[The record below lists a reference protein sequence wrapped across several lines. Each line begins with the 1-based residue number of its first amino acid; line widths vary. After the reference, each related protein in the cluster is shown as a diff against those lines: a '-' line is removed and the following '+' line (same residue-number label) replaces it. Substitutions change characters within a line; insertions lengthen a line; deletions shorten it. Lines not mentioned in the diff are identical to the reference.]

1 MEIIDIPSQ
10 SAHTIY
16 NVAGGLHINNS
27 PEMLE
32 LLNKQKQEKLQ
43 ELYSTPFFEAL
54 SEGLSKKK
62 LIERKDKVSKIQ
74 NVLEEHN
81 QLIFYGE
88 PGMGK
93 TTILYQFAKDLKKV
107 IYISVKDKSPISIF
121 SYLINKIRQLNDEDL
136 LEVVD
141 IDQAVEWL
149 QSSLQKTS
157 ATIIIDDCEQLPDT
171 VAKIIPLQKFN
182 NKFLFATRKKNLF
195 SKAGVIN
202 YECKAFTDSEIKTFL
217 NSHGKIV
224 GALEF
229 NKIRKAS
236 IGNPLY
242 LFYLTNFQ
250 ITSLPESLIAFQEVI
265 WSDLSIY
272 EQEILILIS
281 APHFSIN
288 TIQLSEAL
296 SFASPLEFSK
306 VIENLSTLVT
316 NINGSL
322 HIFHPT
328 FKEFILDKIKDKG
341 LLEHYLIKLGNYFLS
356 NDEIIQ
362 ATYLLIDIAPEKVD
376 KYLFDV
382 FPKLLDWGELP
393 FAVKVIKRT
402 LSKVKKNIEKGY
414 LYYHLSHANN
424 LLGNKEESRS
434 ELDHS
439 IFYLEKVKNKK
450 MLAAALIFK
459 AADLVELGSISEA
472 TEMADKIF
480 YDLKEENKEVKAP
493 ILVTLSKIYVDMSE
507 TTKAAMASKQAF
519 EIFKDLGDRR
529 GMISSLANLI
539 SSLALD
545 DQYQDDVE
553 KYGLQLLEIIKGDD
567 TEFSIEVIVLNAL
580 TSIYRKKKKFESAK
594 TYCKKAI
601 ELCQKYEMKD
611 RAILNL
617 INFGNILRDEK
628 NIEGAKAIYK
638 EALVY
643 TVQYNIKKD
652 EGRIYWILAS
662 VETADGNLVG
672 GLEYAEKSF
681 TACSV
686 VNYYYGIANALNEKA
701 EILELLGDNT
711 KAAQTYEDCAN
722 YYAKMEQYN
731 QNYRSN
737 IAKAITLYNSA
748 GAKNEANILTTKLIE
763 KAFVVEDF
771 DDIEEIISND
781 PSDESVVKNFRILF
795 KKYFSHSDVQRNII
809 QQFLSF
815 VEFCKKQNKGE
826 GKLLFKEFLNIIIY
840 SGFKAKY
847 SYSILGL
854 AIEQSEDL
862 LSHQDLDSIFSLLGK
877 CLPFLSCRTID
888 EEFLILV
895 SINGKINLE
904 IKAIEDELITKK
916 LALSLLLLL
925 HERPDL
931 IITEDDMKEKKCVI
945 FLLLH
950 NPEIEEALKNKIP
963 PKDKIFSEHS
973 QSVHMG
979 KADYSIFEMIMIS
992 PEFDTYCNLSKNP
1005 DGKGSMYFY
1014 VNTVLGLREH
1024 FYHSKIRDNVTKR
1037 KPTVQ
1042 TIAGLLGYTDLE
1054 DKNRKNENFFVDL
1067 SKIPGLVRLQKK

>member
-1 MEIIDIPSQ
+1 MKNDIPLQ

-74 NVLEEHN
+74 DVLEEHN

-93 TTILYQFAKDLKKV
+93 TTILYQFAKNLENV

-121 SYLINKIRQLNDEDL
+121 SYLINKIRQLNDDDL

-141 IDQAVEWL
+141 VDQAVEWL

-157 ATIIIDDCEQLPDT
+157 ATIIIDDCEQLSDT
-171 VAKIIPLQKFN
+171 VAKIIPLEKFN
-182 NKFLFATRKKNLF
+182 NQFLYATRNKNIF
-195 SKAGVIN
+195 SKAGVIT
-202 YECKAFTDSEIKTFL
+202 YECKAFIDSEIKTFL

-229 NKIRKAS
+229 NEIRKAS
-236 IGNPLY
+236 KGNPLY

-250 ITSLPESLIAFQEVI
+250 ITSLPESLIAFQEAI
-265 WSDLSIY
+265 WSDLKTS

-288 TIQLSEAL
+288 SLQLSEVL

-306 VIENLSTLVT
+306 VIENLSTLVS

-328 FKEFILDKIKDKG
+328 FKEFVLDKINDKG
-341 LLEHYLIKLGNYFLS
+341 LLGHYLIKLGDYFLS
-356 NDEIIQ
+356 KDEIIQ
-362 ATYLLIDIAPEKVD
+362 ATYLLIDLAPEKVD

-382 FPKLLDWGELP
+382 FPRLLDWGELF

-414 LYYHLSHANN
+414 LYYHLSHANH
-424 LLGNKEESRS
+424 LLGNKAESRS

-439 IFYLEKVKNKK
+439 ISYLEKVKNKK

-459 AADLVELGSISEA
+459 AADLVEQGCISEA

-480 YDLKEENKEVKAP
+480 SNLKEENKEVKAP
-493 ILVTLSKIYVDMSE
+493 LLVTLAKIYVDMSE
-507 TTKAAMASKQAF
+507 TTKAAMVSKEAF
-519 EIFKDLGDRR
+519 EIFEELGDRR
-529 GMISSLANLI
+529 GMISSLANLV
-539 SSLALD
+539 SSLAHD
-545 DQYQDDVE
+545 DTYHNDAE

-567 TEFSIEVIVLNAL
+567 TEFSIEVIILNAL
-580 TSIYRKKKKFESAK
+580 TSIYRKKKKFEKAK
-594 TYCKKAI
+594 MHCKKAI

-628 NIEGAKAIYK
+628 NIEGAKAIYN

-652 EGRIYWILAS
+652 EGRVYWILAS
-662 VETADGNLVG
+662 VEAADGNLEV

-681 TACSV
+681 TACSA

-701 EILELLGDNT
+701 EILELLGENT
-711 KAAQTYEDCAN
+711 KAAQAYEDCAN
-722 YYAKMEQYN
+722 YYAKIKQYN

-737 IAKAITLYNSA
+737 TAKAINLYKSV
-748 GAKNEANILTTKLIE
+748 GAKKEANILTTKLIE
-763 KAFVVEDF
+763 DAFVDEDF
-771 DDIEEIISND
+771 DGIEEVISND
-781 PSDESVVKNFRILF
+781 SSDESVVENFRILF
-795 KKYFSHSDVQRNII
+795 QKYFSHSDNHNNII

-815 VEFCKKQNKGE
+815 VEFCKKQNKGK
-826 GKLLFKEFLNIIIY
+826 GKLLFKEFLNIIID

-847 SYSILGL
+847 SYSIFGL

-862 LSHQDLDSIFSLLGK
+862 LSDQDLNFIFSLLEN

-888 EEFLILV
+888 EEFQILV
-895 SINGKINLE
+895 SIAGKINLE
-904 IKAIEDELITKK
+904 IKVISDELICKK
-916 LALSLLLLL
+916 LALSLLMLL
-925 HERPDL
+925 HEKPDL
-931 IITEDDMKEKKCVI
+931 IVNEDTMKEKRCGI
-945 FLLLH
+945 FFLTH
-950 NPEIEEALKNKIP
+950 NPEMEKILKNEIP
-963 PKDKIFSEHS
+963 AKSKIFTEHS

-979 KADYSIFEMIMIS
+979 KADYSILEMIIIS
-992 PEFDTYCNLSKNP
+992 PEFETHCNLSKNS

-1014 VNTVLGLREH
+1014 VNTIIGIKEH
-1024 FYHSKIRDNVTKR
+1024 FYHSKIRDDTNKR
-1037 KPTVQ
+1037 KPIVQ

-1054 DKNRKNENFFVDL
+1054 YKNHKADNFSLDL
-1067 SKIPGLVRLQKK
+1067 SKVSGLATLQKK